1 MPGKQAKVVTPQ
13 MLRRML
19 RRTSSAPFPARD
31 RVMILLS
38 VKAGLRACE
47 IAQLEWSMILDAR
60 GKVADSLAI
69 HDAIAKKRGGRRIPM
84 HPDLRKALQSLLRMS
99 EPSGPVVR
107 IAREPAPHPS
117 PLQKRLDWLAQTCSL
132 NAAQSR
138 VLGLLARAVSVLEVR
153 RLVEAIDDRFHAD
166 GLELE
171 PFLETNSERLELSAR
186 GKSSELSLIDAQN
199 NSSLPLVVDRFLS
212 LPRFGP
218 NKLGNLLLGEPAHA
232 SLTWK
237 DFEHLGDLRD
247 LASRIVAGAGCLRGP
262 APRGVNLLF

>member
-47 IAQLEWSMILDAR
+47 IAQLEWSMVLDAR
-60 GKVADSLAI
+60 GRVADSLAI

-117 PLQKRLDWLAQTCSL
+117 PLQKRLDWLAQACSL
-132 NAAQSR
+132 NAAQSQ
-138 VLGLLARAVSVLEVR
+138 VLGLLARAVRVLEVR
-153 RLVEAIDDRFHAD
+153 RLVEAINDGFHAD
-166 GLELE
+166 GSELE

-186 GKSSELSLIDAQN
+186 GKLSELTQAWSG
-199 NSSLPLVVDRFLS
+199 PLGADREGL
-212 LPRFGP
+212 
-218 NKLGNLLLGEPAHA
+218 N
-232 SLTWK
+232 
-237 DFEHLGDLRD
+237 
-247 LASRIVAGAGCLRGP
+247 I
-262 APRGVNLLF
+262 